1 MTHKDFQPYKES
13 NGTEPFPFNKQEPSS
28 NGYTKDQHRTVPSQ
42 REAYSMFPNLAMS
55 GYKNKPPVL
64 HTLKRRDPIAE
75 ENNRDGP
82 AYHSTEHHTQY
93 TQKKQHVDTTNKAVG
108 VHEDTGFT
116 RAKNVEP
123 VTHYPE
129 ANHEGHQPTLKSM
142 INPAVPS
149 IMKTSFQ
156 PYVHGTGKE
165 KLNDVSTNS
174 NHDTGFT
181 RFIQPTGAHTA
192 AKGKVKVWN
201 IFFFNLRYC
210 RANFVHH
217 GTGKSLKE
225 CEFIMVLTYIVKVC
239 SSPYCFYSCLLF
251 L

>member
-1 MTHKDFQPYKES
+1 MLDCQHRQYSYS
-13 NGTEPFPFNKQEPSS
+13 NKLPVGSYFCNQCQHECLFVAQNHRNQDDLSILLCRTSS

-129 ANHEGHQPTLKSM
+129 SNHEGHQPTLKSM

-201 IFFFNLRYC
+201 IFFFL
-210 RANFVHH
+210 
-217 GTGKSLKE
+217 
-225 CEFIMVLTYIVKVC
+225 I
-239 SSPYCFYSCLLF
+239 
-251 L
+251 